1 MENKKIVNIS
11 KNTFISVV
19 IILFVLI
26 LMSIGLTYLIPKGI
40 MIDNNY
46 QVIEDANGIAIWK
59 GLLSPFLVLGSSDG
73 VTLIVLCVFLT
84 VVTGVFQVLTD
95 TNGIRMI
102 VNKLIKKFENKKKLL
117 ISIIVLVFMC
127 FGSFFGLYEETLAL
141 LPLIITI
148 TISLGYDSYTAFLIC
163 TIATG
168 FGFSV
173 AMTNP
178 FTIIVACELIGA
190 SVVGGIWFRA
200 ITLIIVYLLLLGFV
214 FLHIRKIERNKEK
227 SANELINSKE
237 DTIVQKELAYD
248 NKIFYSNLIFLL
260 SILFT
265 IIIFTLVPALSGY
278 TVVGLIVVFLIGG
291 LIVGNI
297 NTKGDFKTVLVSFK
311 KGVVSVLPAILL
323 VLMASSIKYILVE
336 GQIIDT
342 ITNYMIEAT
351 SNKPTIIAIFVIL
364 ILVLVL
370 EFFISS
376 STAKAIIVMG
386 VLGGLIGNIN
396 VSKELLVLIYTYGDG
411 FTNTLFP
418 TSPVLLI
425 ALSITGMSYFKW
437 LKKSSILFAILSI
450 LVVGFL
456 LCAYLINY

>member
-19 IILFVLI
+19 IILFILI
-26 LMSIGLTYLIPKGI
+26 LMSIGLTYFIPKGI

-46 QVIEDANGIAIWK
+46 QVIEDASGIAIWK

-73 VTLIVLCVFLT
+73 ITLIALCIFLT
-84 VVTGVFQVLTD
+84 IVTGVFQLLTD
-95 TNGIRMI
+95 TNGIGMI

-190 SVVGGIWFRA
+190 SVVKGMWFRA

-214 FLHIRKIERNKEK
+214 FLHIRKIEKNKEK
-227 SANELINSKE
+227 STVEININDNKSVQNEL
-237 DTIVQKELAYD
+237 VYD

-265 IIIFTLVPALSGY
+265 IIIFTLIPVLSGY
-278 TVVGLIVVFLIGG
+278 TVVGLIVVFLFGG

-311 KGVVSVLPAILL
+311 KGVISVLPAILL

-351 SNKPTIIAIFVIL
+351 ANKPTIMAIFVIL

-425 ALSITGMSYFKW
+425 ALSVSGMSYFKW
-437 LKKSSILFAILSI
+437 LKKSSILFIILSV
-450 LVVGFL
+450 LVIGFL
-456 LCAYLINY
+456 LSAYLINY

>member
-19 IILFVLI
+19 IILFILI

-46 QVIEDANGIAIWK
+46 QVIEDASGIAIWK

-73 VTLIVLCVFLT
+73 VTLIVLCIFLT
-84 VVTGVFQVLTD
+84 IVTGVFQLLTD
-95 TNGIRMI
+95 TNGIGMI

-190 SVVGGIWFRA
+190 SVVKGMWFRA

-214 FLHIRKIERNKEK
+214 FLHIRKIEKNKEK
-227 SANELINSKE
+227 STVEININDNTSVQNEL
-237 DTIVQKELAYD
+237 VYD

-265 IIIFTLVPALSGY
+265 IIIFTLIPALSGY
-278 TVVGLIVVFLIGG
+278 TVVGLIVVFLFGG

-311 KGVVSVLPAILL
+311 KGVISVLPAILL

-351 SNKPTIIAIFVIL
+351 ANKPTIMAIFVIL

-425 ALSITGMSYFKW
+425 ALSVSGMSYFKW
-437 LKKSSILFAILSI
+437 LKKSSILFIILSV
-450 LVVGFL
+450 LVIGFL
-456 LCAYLINY
+456 LSAYLINY

>member
-19 IILFVLI
+19 IILFILI
-26 LMSIGLTYLIPKGI
+26 LMSIGLTYFIPKGI

-46 QVIEDANGIAIWK
+46 QVIEDASGIAIWK

-73 VTLIVLCVFLT
+73 VTLIALCIFLT
-84 VVTGVFQVLTD
+84 IVTGVFQLLTD
-95 TNGIRMI
+95 TNGIGMI

-190 SVVGGIWFRA
+190 SVVKGIWFRA

-214 FLHIRKIERNKEK
+214 FLHIRKIEKNKEK
-227 SANELINSKE
+227 STVEININDNKSVQNEL
-237 DTIVQKELAYD
+237 VYD

-265 IIIFTLVPALSGY
+265 IIIFTLIPALSGY
-278 TVVGLIVVFLIGG
+278 TVVGLIVVFLFGG

-311 KGVVSVLPAILL
+311 KGVISVLPAILL

-351 SNKPTIIAIFVIL
+351 ANKSTIMAIFVIL

-425 ALSITGMSYFKW
+425 ALSVSGMSYFKW
-437 LKKSSILFAILSI
+437 LKKSSILFIILSV
-450 LVVGFL
+450 LVIGFL
-456 LCAYLINY
+456 LSAYLINY

>member
-19 IILFVLI
+19 IILFILI
-26 LMSIGLTYLIPKGI
+26 LMSIGLTYFIPKGI

-46 QVIEDANGIAIWK
+46 QVIEDASGIAIWK

-73 VTLIVLCVFLT
+73 ITLIALCIFLT
-84 VVTGVFQVLTD
+84 IVTGVFQLLTD
-95 TNGIRMI
+95 TNGIGMI

-190 SVVGGIWFRA
+190 SVVKGMWFRA

-214 FLHIRKIERNKEK
+214 FLHIRKIEKNKEK
-227 SANELINSKE
+227 STVEININDNTSVQNEL
-237 DTIVQKELAYD
+237 VYD

-265 IIIFTLVPALSGY
+265 IIIFTLIPALSGY
-278 TVVGLIVVFLIGG
+278 TVVGLIVVFLFGG

-311 KGVVSVLPAILL
+311 KGVISVLPAILL

-351 SNKPTIIAIFVIL
+351 ANKPTIMAIFVIL

-396 VSKELLVLIYTYGDG
+396 VSKELLVLIYIYGDG

-425 ALSITGMSYFKW
+425 ALSVSGMSYFKW
-437 LKKSSILFAILSI
+437 LKKSSILFIILSI
-450 LVVGFL
+450 LVIGFL
-456 LCAYLINY
+456 LSAYLINY

>member
-84 VVTGVFQVLTD
+84 IVTGVFQVLTD
-95 TNGIRMI
+95 TNGIGMI

-190 SVVGGIWFRA
+190 SVVKGMWFRVL
-200 ITLIIVYLLLLGFV
+200 TLIIVYLLLLGFV
-214 FLHIRKIERNKEK
+214 FLHIRKIEKNKEK
-227 SANELINSKE
+227 VTENLINSNNDVLVPNE
-237 DTIVQKELAYD
+237 ITYD

-265 IIIFTLVPALSGY
+265 IIVFTLIPALSGY
-278 TVVGLIVVFLIGG
+278 TVVGLIIVFLFGG

-297 NTKGDFKTVLVSFK
+297 NAKGDFKTVLVSFK
-311 KGVVSVLPAILL
+311 KGIVSVLPAILL

-351 SNKPTIIAIFVIL
+351 ANKPTIMAIFVIL
-364 ILVLVL
+364 VLVLIL

-425 ALSITGMSYFKW
+425 ALSLTGMSYFKW
-437 LKKSSILFAILSI
+437 LKKSSILFIILSV
-450 LVVGFL
+450 LVIGFL

>member
-1 MENKKIVNIS
+1 MGNKKIVNIS
-11 KNTFISVV
+11 RNTFISVV
-19 IILFVLI
+19 VILFVLI
-26 LMSIGLTYLIPKGI
+26 VMSIGLTYLIPKGV
-40 MIDNNY
+40 MVDGTY
-46 QVIEDANGIAIWK
+46 QVIENAKGISIWK

-73 VTLIVLCVFLT
+73 LTLIVLCIFLM
-84 VVTGVFQVLTD
+84 VVTGIFQVLTD

-102 VNKLIKKFENKKKLL
+102 VNRLISKFENKKKLL
-117 ISIIVLVFMC
+117 IAIIVLVFMC

-148 TISLGYDSYTAFLIC
+148 TLSLGYDSYTAFLIC

-190 SVVGGIWFRA
+190 SVIKGMWFRA
-200 ITLIIVYLLLLGFV
+200 LTLIIVYFLLLGFV
-214 FLHIRKIERNKEK
+214 FLHIKRIEKNKEK
-227 SANELINSKE
+227 SPTYLSDLEKNSDLEK
-237 DTIVQKELAYD
+237 DISYD
-248 NKIFYSNLIFLL
+248 KKIYRSNLFFLL
-260 SILFT
+260 SILVT
-265 IIIFTLVPALSGY
+265 IILFTLVPFLSGY
-278 TVVGLIVVFLIGG
+278 TVIGLIVVFLVGG

-297 NTKGDFKTVLVSFK
+297 NTKGNFKIVLSSFK
-311 KGVVSVLPAILL
+311 KGLVSVVPAILL

-342 ITNYMIEAT
+342 ITNYMIT
-351 SNKPTIIAIFVIL
+351 LTTGKSTILAIFVIL
-364 ILVLVL
+364 VAVLVL

-386 VLGGLIGNIN
+386 VLGGLIGSIN

-411 FTNTLFP
+411 FTNTIFP

-425 ALSITGMSYFKW
+425 ALSVTGMSYFKW
-437 LKKSSILFAILSI
+437 IKKSSLLFAVLAI
-450 LVVGFL
+450 LVVIFL
-456 LCAYLINY
+456 LCAYLISY

>member
-19 IILFVLI
+19 IILFILI
-26 LMSIGLTYLIPKGI
+26 LMSIGLTYFIPKGI

-46 QVIEDANGIAIWK
+46 QVIEDASGIAIWK

-73 VTLIVLCVFLT
+73 VTLIALCIFLT
-84 VVTGVFQVLTD
+84 IVTGVFQLLTD
-95 TNGIRMI
+95 TNGIGMI

-190 SVVGGIWFRA
+190 SVVKGMWFRA

-214 FLHIRKIERNKEK
+214 FLHIRKIEKNKEK
-227 SANELINSKE
+227 STVEININDNTSVQNEL
-237 DTIVQKELAYD
+237 VYD

-265 IIIFTLVPALSGY
+265 IIIFTLIPALSGY
-278 TVVGLIVVFLIGG
+278 TVVGLIVVFLFGG

-311 KGVVSVLPAILL
+311 KGVISVLPAILL

-351 SNKPTIIAIFVIL
+351 ANKSTIMAIFVIL

-425 ALSITGMSYFKW
+425 ALSVSGMSYFKW
-437 LKKSSILFAILSI
+437 LKKSSILFIILSV
-450 LVVGFL
+450 LVIGFL
-456 LCAYLINY
+456 LSAYLINY

>member
-11 KNTFISVV
+11 RNTFISVV
-19 IILFVLI
+19 VILFVLI
-26 LMSIGLTYLIPKGI
+26 VMSIGLTYLIPKGV
-40 MIDNNY
+40 MVDGTY
-46 QVIEDANGIAIWK
+46 QVIENAKGISIWK

-73 VTLIVLCVFLT
+73 LTLIVLCIFLM
-84 VVTGVFQVLTD
+84 VVTGIFQVLTD

-102 VNKLIKKFENKKKLL
+102 VNRLISKFENKKKLL
-117 ISIIVLVFMC
+117 IAIIILVFMC

-148 TISLGYDSYTAFLIC
+148 TLSLGYDSYTAFLIC

-190 SVVGGIWFRA
+190 SVIKGMWFRA
-200 ITLIIVYLLLLGFV
+200 LTLIIVYFLLLGFV
-214 FLHIRKIERNKEK
+214 FLHIKRIEKNKEK
-227 SANELINSKE
+227 SPTYLSDLEKNSDLEK
-237 DTIVQKELAYD
+237 DISYD
-248 NKIFYSNLIFLL
+248 KKIYRSNLFFLL
-260 SILFT
+260 SILVT
-265 IIIFTLVPALSGY
+265 IILFTLVPFLSGY
-278 TVVGLIVVFLIGG
+278 TVIGLIVVFLVGG

-297 NTKGDFKTVLVSFK
+297 NTKGNFKIVLSSFK
-311 KGVVSVLPAILL
+311 KGLVSVVPAILL

-342 ITNYMIEAT
+342 ITNYMIT
-351 SNKPTIIAIFVIL
+351 LTTGKSTILAIFVIL
-364 ILVLVL
+364 VAVLVL

-386 VLGGLIGNIN
+386 VLGGLIGSIN

-411 FTNTLFP
+411 FTNTIFP

-425 ALSITGMSYFKW
+425 ALSVTGMSYFKW
-437 LKKSSILFAILSI
+437 IKKSSLLFAVLAI
-450 LVVGFL
+450 LVVIFL
-456 LCAYLINY
+456 LCAYLISY

>member
-84 VVTGVFQVLTD
+84 IVTGVFQVLTD

-190 SVVGGIWFRA
+190 NVVGGMWFRA

-237 DTIVQKELAYD
+237 DTIVQKELVYD

>member
-84 VVTGVFQVLTD
+84 IVTGVFQVLTD
-95 TNGIRMI
+95 TNGIGMI

-190 SVVGGIWFRA
+190 SVVKGMWFRA
-200 ITLIIVYLLLLGFV
+200 LTLIIVYLLLLGFV
-214 FLHIRKIERNKEK
+214 FLHIRKIEKNKEK
-227 SANELINSKE
+227 VTENLINSNNDGVVPNE
-237 DTIVQKELAYD
+237 ITYD

-260 SILFT
+260 LILFT
-265 IIIFTLVPALSGY
+265 IIVFTLIPALSGY
-278 TVVGLIVVFLIGG
+278 TVVGLIIVFLFGG

-297 NTKGDFKTVLVSFK
+297 NAKGDFKTVLVSFK
-311 KGVVSVLPAILL
+311 KGIVSVLPAILL

-351 SNKPTIIAIFVIL
+351 ANKPTIMAIFVIL
-364 ILVLVL
+364 VLVLIL

-425 ALSITGMSYFKW
+425 ALSLTGMSYFKW
-437 LKKSSILFAILSI
+437 LKKSSILFIILSV
-450 LVVGFL
+450 LVIGFL

>member
-84 VVTGVFQVLTD
+84 IVTGVFQVLTD

-190 SVVGGIWFRA
+190 SVVGGMWFRA

-227 SANELINSKE
+227 STNELINSKE
-237 DTIVQKELAYD
+237 DTIVQKELVYD

-323 VLMASSIKYILVE
+323 VLMASSIKYILFE
-336 GQIIDT
+336 GQIIGT

-437 LKKSSILFAILSI
+437 LKKSSILFTILSI

>member
-84 VVTGVFQVLTD
+84 IVTGVFQVLTD

-190 SVVGGIWFRA
+190 NVVGGMWFRA

-214 FLHIRKIERNKEK
+214 FLHIRKIERTKEK

-237 DTIVQKELAYD
+237 DAIVQKELVYD

-323 VLMASSIKYILVE
+323 VLMASSIKYILFE
-336 GQIIDT
+336 GQIIGT

-437 LKKSSILFAILSI
+437 LKKSSILFTILSI

>member
-19 IILFVLI
+19 IILFILI
-26 LMSIGLTYLIPKGI
+26 LMSIGLTYFIPKGI

-46 QVIEDANGIAIWK
+46 QVIEDASGIAIWK

-73 VTLIVLCVFLT
+73 VTLIALCIFLT
-84 VVTGVFQVLTD
+84 IVTGVFQLLTD
-95 TNGIRMI
+95 TNGIGMI

-190 SVVGGIWFRA
+190 SVVKGMWFRA

-214 FLHIRKIERNKEK
+214 FLHIRKIEKNKEK
-227 SANELINSKE
+227 STVEININDNTSVQNEL
-237 DTIVQKELAYD
+237 VYD

-265 IIIFTLVPALSGY
+265 IIIFTLIPALSGY
-278 TVVGLIVVFLIGG
+278 TVVGLIVVFLFGG

-311 KGVVSVLPAILL
+311 KGVISVLPAILL

-351 SNKPTIIAIFVIL
+351 ANKPTIMAIFVIL

-425 ALSITGMSYFKW
+425 ALSVSGMSYFKW
-437 LKKSSILFAILSI
+437 LKKSSILFIILSV
-450 LVVGFL
+450 LVIGFL
-456 LCAYLINY
+456 LSAYLINY

>member
-19 IILFVLI
+19 IILFILI
-26 LMSIGLTYLIPKGI
+26 LMSIGLTYFIPKGI

-46 QVIEDANGIAIWK
+46 QVIEDASGIAIWK

-73 VTLIVLCVFLT
+73 VTLIALCIFLT
-84 VVTGVFQVLTD
+84 IVTGVFQLLTD
-95 TNGIRMI
+95 TNGIGMI

-190 SVVGGIWFRA
+190 SVVKGMWFRA

-214 FLHIRKIERNKEK
+214 FLHIRKIEKNKEK
-227 SANELINSKE
+227 TTVEININDNTSVQNEL
-237 DTIVQKELAYD
+237 VYD

-265 IIIFTLVPALSGY
+265 IIIFTLIPALSGY
-278 TVVGLIVVFLIGG
+278 TVVGLIVVFLFGG

-311 KGVVSVLPAILL
+311 KGVISVLPAILL

-351 SNKPTIIAIFVIL
+351 ANKPTILAIFVIL

-425 ALSITGMSYFKW
+425 ALSVSGMSYFKW
-437 LKKSSILFAILSI
+437 LKKSSILFIILSV
-450 LVVGFL
+450 LVIGFL
-456 LCAYLINY
+456 LSAYLINY

>member
-11 KNTFISVV
+11 RNTFISVV
-19 IILFVLI
+19 VILFVLI
-26 LMSIGLTYLIPKGI
+26 VMSIGLTYLIPKGV
-40 MIDNNY
+40 MVDGTY
-46 QVIEDANGIAIWK
+46 QVIENAKGISIWK

-73 VTLIVLCVFLT
+73 LTLIVLCIFLM
-84 VVTGVFQVLTD
+84 VVTGIFQVLTD

-102 VNKLIKKFENKKKLL
+102 VNRLISKFENKKKLL
-117 ISIIVLVFMC
+117 IAIIVLVFMC

-148 TISLGYDSYTAFLIC
+148 TLSLGYDSYTAFLIC

-190 SVVGGIWFRA
+190 SVIKGMWFRA
-200 ITLIIVYLLLLGFV
+200 LTLIIVYFLLLGFV
-214 FLHIRKIERNKEK
+214 FLHIKRIEKNKEK
-227 SANELINSKE
+227 SPTYLSDLEKNSDLEK
-237 DTIVQKELAYD
+237 DISYD
-248 NKIFYSNLIFLL
+248 KKIYRSNLFFLL
-260 SILFT
+260 SILVT
-265 IIIFTLVPALSGY
+265 IILFTLVPFLSGY
-278 TVVGLIVVFLIGG
+278 TVIGLIVVFLVGG

-297 NTKGDFKTVLVSFK
+297 NTKGNFKIVLSSFK
-311 KGVVSVLPAILL
+311 KGLVSVVPAILL

-342 ITNYMIEAT
+342 ITNYMIT
-351 SNKPTIIAIFVIL
+351 LTTGKSTILAIFVIL
-364 ILVLVL
+364 VAVLVL

-386 VLGGLIGNIN
+386 VLGGLIGSIN

-411 FTNTLFP
+411 FTNTIFP

-425 ALSITGMSYFKW
+425 ALSVTGMSYFKW
-437 LKKSSILFAILSI
+437 IKKSSLLFAVLAI
-450 LVVGFL
+450 LVVIFL
-456 LCAYLINY
+456 LCAYLISY

>member
-19 IILFVLI
+19 IILFLLI
-26 LMSIGLTYLIPKGI
+26 VMSIGLTYLIPKGI

-46 QVIEDANGIAIWK
+46 QVIEDASGIAIWK
-59 GLLSPFLVLGSSDG
+59 GLLSPLLVLASSDG

-84 VVTGVFQVLTD
+84 IVTGVFQVLTD
-95 TNGIRMI
+95 TNGIGMI
-102 VNKLIKKFENKKKLL
+102 VNKLIKKFEKKKKLL

-163 TIATG
+163 IIATG

-190 SVVGGIWFRA
+190 SVVKGMWFRI

-214 FLHIRKIERNKEK
+214 FLHIRKLEKNKEK
-227 SANELINSKE
+227 STDSLIKSTD
-237 DTIVQKELAYD
+237 DTIVPKELTYD
-248 NKIFYSNLIFLL
+248 NKIFYSNLLFLL

-265 IIIFTLVPALSGY
+265 IIIFTLIPALSGY
-278 TVVGLIVVFLIGG
+278 TVVGLIVVFLFGG

-297 NTKGDFKTVLVSFK
+297 NAKGDFKTVLISFK

-351 SNKPTIIAIFVIL
+351 SDKPTILAIFLIL

-386 VLGGLIGNIN
+386 VLGGLIGNLN

-437 LKKSSILFAILSI
+437 LKKSCVLFIVLSV
-450 LVVGFL
+450 LVVMFL

>member
-59 GLLSPFLVLGSSDG
+59 GLLSPFLVLGSPDG

-84 VVTGVFQVLTD
+84 IVTGVFQVLTD

-190 SVVGGIWFRA
+190 SVVGGMWFRA

-227 SANELINSKE
+227 SANELINSKD
-237 DTIVQKELAYD
+237 DTIVQKELVYD

>member
-1 MENKKIVNIS
+1 MKNKKIVNIS

-19 IILFVLI
+19 IILFLLI
-26 LMSIGLTYLIPKGI
+26 VMSIGLTYLIPKGI

-46 QVIEDANGIAIWK
+46 QVIEDASGIAIWK
-59 GLLSPFLVLGSSDG
+59 GLLSPLLVLASSDG

-84 VVTGVFQVLTD
+84 IVTGVFQVLTD
-95 TNGIRMI
+95 TNGIGMI
-102 VNKLIKKFENKKKLL
+102 VNKLIKKFEKKKKLL

-190 SVVGGIWFRA
+190 SVVKGMWFRT

-214 FLHIRKIERNKEK
+214 FLHIRKLEKNKEK
-227 SANELINSKE
+227 STDSLIKSTD
-237 DTIVQKELAYD
+237 DTIVPKELTYD
-248 NKIFYSNLIFLL
+248 NKIFYSNLLFLL

-265 IIIFTLVPALSGY
+265 IIIFTLIPALSGY
-278 TVVGLIVVFLIGG
+278 TVVGLIVVFLFGG

-297 NTKGDFKTVLVSFK
+297 NAKGDFKTVLISFK

-351 SNKPTIIAIFVIL
+351 SDKPTILAIFLIL

-386 VLGGLIGNIN
+386 VLGGLIGNLN

-437 LKKSSILFAILSI
+437 LKKSCVLFIVLSV
-450 LVVGFL
+450 LVVMFL

>member
-84 VVTGVFQVLTD
+84 IVTGVFQVLTD

-190 SVVGGIWFRA
+190 NVVGGMWFRA

-237 DTIVQKELAYD
+237 DTNVQKELVYD

-437 LKKSSILFAILSI
+437 LKKSSILFTILSI

>member
-19 IILFVLI
+19 IILFILI
-26 LMSIGLTYLIPKGI
+26 LMSIGLTYFIPKGI

-46 QVIEDANGIAIWK
+46 QVIEDASGIAIWK

-73 VTLIVLCVFLT
+73 ITLIALCIFLT
-84 VVTGVFQVLTD
+84 IVTGVFQLLTD
-95 TNGIRMI
+95 TNGIGMI

-148 TISLGYDSYTAFLIC
+148 TISLGYDSYIAFLIC

-190 SVVGGIWFRA
+190 SVVKGIWFRA

-214 FLHIRKIERNKEK
+214 FLHIRKIEKNKEK
-227 SANELINSKE
+227 STVEININDNTSVQNEL
-237 DTIVQKELAYD
+237 VYD

-265 IIIFTLVPALSGY
+265 IIIFTLIPALSGY
-278 TVVGLIVVFLIGG
+278 TVVGLIVVFLFGG

-311 KGVVSVLPAILL
+311 KGVISVLPAILL

-351 SNKPTIIAIFVIL
+351 ANKSTIMAIFVIL

-425 ALSITGMSYFKW
+425 ALSVSGMSYFKW
-437 LKKSSILFAILSI
+437 LKKSSILFIVLSV
-450 LVVGFL
+450 LVIGFL
-456 LCAYLINY
+456 LSAYLINY

>member
-84 VVTGVFQVLTD
+84 IVTGVFQVLTD
-95 TNGIRMI
+95 TNGIGMI

-190 SVVGGIWFRA
+190 SVVKGMWFRA
-200 ITLIIVYLLLLGFV
+200 LTLIIVYLLLLGFV
-214 FLHIRKIERNKEK
+214 FLHIRKIEKNKEK
-227 SANELINSKE
+227 ATENLINSNNDGVVPNE
-237 DTIVQKELAYD
+237 ITYD
-248 NKIFYSNLIFLL
+248 NKIFYSNLMFLL

-265 IIIFTLVPALSGY
+265 IIVFTLIPALSGY
-278 TVVGLIVVFLIGG
+278 TVVGLIIVFLFGG

-297 NTKGDFKTVLVSFK
+297 NAKGDFKTVLVSFK
-311 KGVVSVLPAILL
+311 KGIVSVLPAILL

-351 SNKPTIIAIFVIL
+351 ANKPTIMAIFVIL
-364 ILVLVL
+364 VLVLIL

-425 ALSITGMSYFKW
+425 ALSLTGMSYFKW
-437 LKKSSILFAILSI
+437 LKKSSILFIILSV
-450 LVVGFL
+450 LVIGFL

>member
-1 MENKKIVNIS
+1 MENKKNVNIS

-84 VVTGVFQVLTD
+84 IVTGVFQVLTD

-173 AMTNP
+173 AMTNQ

-190 SVVGGIWFRA
+190 SVVGGMWFRA

-237 DTIVQKELAYD
+237 DTIVQKELVYD

-351 SNKPTIIAIFVIL
+351 SNKPTIIAIFMIL

>member
-11 KNTFISVV
+11 RNTFISVV
-19 IILFVLI
+19 VILFVLI
-26 LMSIGLTYLIPKGI
+26 VMSIGLTYLIPKGV
-40 MIDNNY
+40 MVDGTY
-46 QVIEDANGIAIWK
+46 QVIENAKGISIWK

-73 VTLIVLCVFLT
+73 LTLIVLCIFLM
-84 VVTGVFQVLTD
+84 VVTGIFQVLTD

-102 VNKLIKKFENKKKLL
+102 VNRLISKFENKKKLL
-117 ISIIVLVFMC
+117 IAIIVLVFMC

-148 TISLGYDSYTAFLIC
+148 TLSLGYDSYTAFLIC

-190 SVVGGIWFRA
+190 SVIKGMWFRA
-200 ITLIIVYLLLLGFV
+200 LTLIIVYFLLLGFV
-214 FLHIRKIERNKEK
+214 FLHIKRIEKNKEK
-227 SANELINSKE
+227 SPTYLSDLEKNSDLEK
-237 DTIVQKELAYD
+237 DISYD
-248 NKIFYSNLIFLL
+248 KKIYRSNLFFLL
-260 SILFT
+260 SILVT
-265 IIIFTLVPALSGY
+265 IILFTLVPFLSGY
-278 TVVGLIVVFLIGG
+278 TVIGLIVVFLVGG

-297 NTKGDFKTVLVSFK
+297 NTKGNFKIVLSSFK
-311 KGVVSVLPAILL
+311 KGLVSVLPAILL

-342 ITNYMIEAT
+342 ITNYMIT
-351 SNKPTIIAIFVIL
+351 LTTGKSTILAIFVIL
-364 ILVLVL
+364 VAVLVL

-386 VLGGLIGNIN
+386 VLGGLIGSIN

-411 FTNTLFP
+411 FTNTIFP

-425 ALSITGMSYFKW
+425 ALSVTGMSYFKW
-437 LKKSSILFAILSI
+437 IKKSSLLFAVLAI
-450 LVVGFL
+450 LVVIFL
-456 LCAYLINY
+456 LCAYLISY

>member
-19 IILFVLI
+19 IILFILI
-26 LMSIGLTYLIPKGI
+26 LMSIGLTYFIPKGI

-46 QVIEDANGIAIWK
+46 QVIEDASGIAIWK

-73 VTLIVLCVFLT
+73 VTLIALCIFLT
-84 VVTGVFQVLTD
+84 IVTGVFQLLTD
-95 TNGIRMI
+95 TNGIGMI

-190 SVVGGIWFRA
+190 SVVKGIWFRA

-214 FLHIRKIERNKEK
+214 FLHIRKIEKNKEK
-227 SANELINSKE
+227 STVEININDNTSVQNEL
-237 DTIVQKELAYD
+237 VYD

-265 IIIFTLVPALSGY
+265 IIIFTLIPALSGY
-278 TVVGLIVVFLIGG
+278 TVVGLIVVFLFGG

-311 KGVVSVLPAILL
+311 KGVISVLPAILL

-351 SNKPTIIAIFVIL
+351 ANKSTIMAIFVIL

-425 ALSITGMSYFKW
+425 ALSVSGMSYFKW
-437 LKKSSILFAILSI
+437 LKKSSILFIVLSV
-450 LVVGFL
+450 LVIGFL
-456 LCAYLINY
+456 LSAYLINY

>member
-59 GLLSPFLVLGSSDG
+59 GLLSTFLVLGSSDG

-84 VVTGVFQVLTD
+84 IVTGVFQVLTD
-95 TNGIRMI
+95 TNGIGMI

-190 SVVGGIWFRA
+190 SVVKGMWFRVL
-200 ITLIIVYLLLLGFV
+200 TLIIVYLLLLGFV
-214 FLHIRKIERNKEK
+214 FLHIRKIEKNKEK
-227 SANELINSKE
+227 VTENLINSNNDVLVPNE
-237 DTIVQKELAYD
+237 ITYD

-265 IIIFTLVPALSGY
+265 IIVFTLIPALSGY
-278 TVVGLIVVFLIGG
+278 TVVGLIIVFLFGG

-297 NTKGDFKTVLVSFK
+297 NAKGDFKTVLVSFK
-311 KGVVSVLPAILL
+311 KGIVSVLPAILL

-351 SNKPTIIAIFVIL
+351 ANKPTIMAIFVIL
-364 ILVLVL
+364 VLVLIL

-425 ALSITGMSYFKW
+425 ALSLTGMSYFKW
-437 LKKSSILFAILSI
+437 LKKSSILFIILSV
-450 LVVGFL
+450 LVIGFL

>member
-11 KNTFISVV
+11 RNTFISVV
-19 IILFVLI
+19 VILFILI
-26 LMSIGLTYLIPKGI
+26 VMSIGLTYLIPKGV
-40 MIDNNY
+40 MVDGTY
-46 QVIEDANGIAIWK
+46 QVIENAKGISIWK

-73 VTLIVLCVFLT
+73 LTLIVLCIFLM
-84 VVTGVFQVLTD
+84 VVTGIFQVLTD

-102 VNKLIKKFENKKKLL
+102 VNRLISKFENKKKLL
-117 ISIIVLVFMC
+117 IAIIVLVFMC

-148 TISLGYDSYTAFLIC
+148 TLSLGYDSYTAFLIC

-190 SVVGGIWFRA
+190 SVIKGMWFRA
-200 ITLIIVYLLLLGFV
+200 LTLIIVYFLLLGFV
-214 FLHIRKIERNKEK
+214 FLHIKRIEKNKEK
-227 SANELINSKE
+227 SPTYLSDLEKNSDLEK
-237 DTIVQKELAYD
+237 DISYD
-248 NKIFYSNLIFLL
+248 KKIYRSNLFFLL
-260 SILFT
+260 SILVT
-265 IIIFTLVPALSGY
+265 IILFTLVPFLSGY
-278 TVVGLIVVFLIGG
+278 TVIGLIVVFLVGG

-297 NTKGDFKTVLVSFK
+297 NTKGNFKIVLSSFK
-311 KGVVSVLPAILL
+311 KGLVSVVPAILL

-342 ITNYMIEAT
+342 ITNYMIT
-351 SNKPTIIAIFVIL
+351 LTTGKSTILAIFVIL
-364 ILVLVL
+364 VAVLVL

-386 VLGGLIGNIN
+386 VLGGLIGSIN

-411 FTNTLFP
+411 FTNTIFP

-425 ALSITGMSYFKW
+425 ALSVTGMSYFKW
-437 LKKSSILFAILSI
+437 IKKSSLLFAVLAI
-450 LVVGFL
+450 LVVIFL
-456 LCAYLINY
+456 LCAYLISY

>member
-84 VVTGVFQVLTD
+84 IVTGVFQVLTD
-95 TNGIRMI
+95 TNGIGMI

-190 SVVGGIWFRA
+190 SVVKGMWFRVL
-200 ITLIIVYLLLLGFV
+200 TLIIVYLLLLGFV
-214 FLHIRKIERNKEK
+214 FLHIRKIEKNKEK
-227 SANELINSKE
+227 VTENLINSNNDGVVPNE
-237 DTIVQKELAYD
+237 ITYD

-265 IIIFTLVPALSGY
+265 IIVFTLIPALSGY
-278 TVVGLIVVFLIGG
+278 TVVGLIIVFLFGG

-297 NTKGDFKTVLVSFK
+297 NAKGDFKTVLVSFK
-311 KGVVSVLPAILL
+311 KGIVSVLPAILL

-351 SNKPTIIAIFVIL
+351 ANKPTIMAIFVIL
-364 ILVLVL
+364 VLVLIL

-425 ALSITGMSYFKW
+425 ALSLTGMSYFKW
-437 LKKSSILFAILSI
+437 LKKSSILFIILSV
-450 LVVGFL
+450 LVIGFL

>member
-19 IILFVLI
+19 IILFILI
-26 LMSIGLTYLIPKGI
+26 LMSIGLTYFIPKGI

-46 QVIEDANGIAIWK
+46 QVIEDASGIAIWK

-73 VTLIVLCVFLT
+73 ITLIALCIFLT
-84 VVTGVFQVLTD
+84 IVTGVFQLLTD
-95 TNGIRMI
+95 TNGIGMI

-190 SVVGGIWFRA
+190 SVVKGIWFRA

-214 FLHIRKIERNKEK
+214 FLHIRKIEKNKEK
-227 SANELINSKE
+227 STVEININDNTSVQNEL
-237 DTIVQKELAYD
+237 VYD

-265 IIIFTLVPALSGY
+265 IIIFTLIPALSGY
-278 TVVGLIVVFLIGG
+278 TVVGLIVVFLFGG

-311 KGVVSVLPAILL
+311 KGVISVLPAILL

-351 SNKPTIIAIFVIL
+351 ANKSTIMAIFVIL

-425 ALSITGMSYFKW
+425 ALSVSGMSYFKW
-437 LKKSSILFAILSI
+437 LKKSSILFIVLSV
-450 LVVGFL
+450 LVIGFL
-456 LCAYLINY
+456 LSAYLINY